1 MLSISLFL
9 PMSLIKIGLFIY
21 NIPSA
26 FCRSTKILSY
36 MSLSYT
42 FFYSSVRDWRILEDI
57 SYRASI
63 R

>member
-1 MLSISLFL
+1 
-9 PMSLIKIGLFIY
+9 MSLIKIGLFIY